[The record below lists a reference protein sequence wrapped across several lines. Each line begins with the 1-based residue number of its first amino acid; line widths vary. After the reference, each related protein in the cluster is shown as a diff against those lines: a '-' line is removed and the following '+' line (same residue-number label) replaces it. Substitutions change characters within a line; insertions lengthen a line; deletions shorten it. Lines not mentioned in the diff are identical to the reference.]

1 MIGTIISNYKI
12 ISVLGEGGMGTVYL
26 AEHTVFSRKVAVK
39 VLLSQYIKNSNL
51 RERFKN
57 ESILLSKLKHPYI
70 VGVYD
75 FYEDENGL
83 YIFMEY
89 IEGTP
94 LDEYIEKKSGP
105 ISSERAIPI
114 MKKVLDAFSYAHS
127 QGIIHR
133 DIKPSN
139 IMIDDN
145 DDIKVLDF
153 GIAKILDDDKS
164 LTKTGQMG
172 TVFYMS
178 PEQVKG
184 DKVTEKSDI
193 YSLGVTFYQ
202 ILTGLNPYGGLTTE
216 FEIFNKITQES
227 LPNPQS
233 VYPGIPYFLCSVL
246 EKSLQKEPVD
256 RFSTCQEFINAI
268 NNEEE
273 LIIEIKPM
281 IIKKNKKPLVIG
293 LIIGLLIA
301 ISIVGL
307 IVFTS
312 GPNKTVIKINFISD
326 HSIAQENSSLPSE
339 IITFASIFENVE
351 ENAYFL
357 PVLSFERL
365 DLDYPADT
373 IPFTRSVYNDID
385 IEAAKKMYEDERQTI
400 PSMYSMYAPSNL
412 AENKSI
418 NESVNNVRYFYL
430 DKSKRG
436 KFDGR
441 LYFNDENLLREYIN
455 VQLANQT
462 LFLSGQ
468 KQNVINIIIIDNNDD
483 VDQKKDEHLPFDNKK
498 EIEGPFNEIDEKV
511 DQEVLPEEVKVG
523 KVNVKTYNANLVSNG
538 NQISWNSELTNAQ
551 SLIIS
556 FKSLEDGNVLVEENV
571 KGQSGYY
578 FTYSNSIYTDS
589 RIKVELKA
597 VFSDNSKIKN
607 QSITVN
613 NLTCH

>member
-273 LIIEIKPM
+273 LIIEIKPI

>member
-273 LIIEIKPM
+273 LIIEIKPI

-357 PVLSFERL
+357 PILSFERL

>member
-216 FEIFNKITQES
+216 FEIYNKITQES

-273 LIIEIKPM
+273 LIIEIKPI

-357 PVLSFERL
+357 PILSFERL

-483 VDQKKDEHLPFDNKK
+483 VDQKKDENLPFDNKK

>member
-216 FEIFNKITQES
+216 FEIYNKITQES

>member
-39 VLLSQYIKNSNL
+39 VLLSQYIKNSNV

-273 LIIEIKPM
+273 LIIEIKPI

-357 PVLSFERL
+357 PILSFERL

-430 DKSKRG
+430 DKSKSG

-483 VDQKKDEHLPFDNKK
+483 VDQKKDENLPFDNKK

>member
-216 FEIFNKITQES
+216 FEIYNKITQES

-273 LIIEIKPM
+273 LIIEIKPI